1 MAKNTEDVYSSKIV
15 FALKELKGKEK
26 VRFSDLTG
34 IDKLNDTVT
43 EAEPFIIDIDNIVKM
58 EVHNPSAT
66 DGTDYFVMIVSDKN
80 GNAYYTS
87 SETFIDTLDGIIK
100 GMKDCDEEWGIKV
113 FKRPS
118 KSREGQFFITC
129 AIN

>member
-34 IDKLNDTVT
+34 IDKLNDVVT
-43 EAEPFIIDIDNIVKM
+43 EAEPLTIAIDNIIKM

-66 DGTDYFVMIVSDKN
+66 DGTDYTVTIVTDKD

-87 SETFIDTLDGIIK
+87 SETFNTTLDGIVK
-100 GMKDCDEEWGIKV
+100 AMEDSDEEWGIKV

-118 KSREGQFFITC
+118 KTRRGQHFITC
-129 AIN
+129 TVY